1 MIVVSDTSPL
11 SNLALVDGLFLLKE
25 IYNTVVIPQA
35 VAEELSNAED
45 EEQQIAAV
53 LSLDWIEVR
62 QATNLELIAGLR
74 NDYLLD
80 RGEAE
85 AIALA
90 LELKADE
97 LLIDER
103 LGRREA
109 TRLGLSITGVLGVLL
124 IAKRRKLIPAV
135 QQPSPSHPPRFDKCL
150 DLRPPRLV
158 HDGISNRGTSDGN
171 PSRVKDFDL
180 ASFTPQTNRE
190 FYRQEDSFEIFAI
203 PILVQGAKTIPL

>member
-1 MIVVSDTSPL
+1 MIIVSDTSPL

-25 IYNTVVIPQA
+25 IYQTVVIPQA
-35 VAEELSNAED
+35 VADELSNAEGED
-45 EEQQIAAV
+45 PRITAV
-53 LSLDWIEVR
+53 LSLDWVEIR
-62 QATNLELIAGLR
+62 QSTNSDLITELR
-74 NDYLLD
+74 DDYLLD

-124 IAKRRKLIPAV
+124 IAKRRGLIPSV
-135 QQPSPSHPPRFDKCL
+135 QPVMDALIAEAGF
-150 DLRPPRLV
+150 
-158 HDGISNRGTSDGN
+158 
-171 PSRVKDFDL
+171 RVSQQLYADVVS
-180 ASFTPQTNRE
+180 AAGEAP
-190 FYRQEDSFEIFAI
+190 
-203 PILVQGAKTIPL
+203 

>member
-11 SNLALVDGLFLLKE
+11 SNLALVDGLFLLRE

-35 VAEELSNAED
+35 VAEELSNAKD

-124 IAKRRKLIPAV
+124 IAKRRELIPAV
-135 QQPSPSHPPRFDKCL
+135 QPVMDELMIQAGF
-150 DLRPPRLV
+150 
-158 HDGISNRGTSDGN
+158 
-171 PSRVKDFDL
+171 RVSSQLYADVL
-180 ASFTPQTNRE
+180 NAAGE
-190 FYRQEDSFEIFAI
+190 
-203 PILVQGAKTIPL
+203 

>member
-11 SNLALVDGLFLLKE
+11 SNLALVDGLFLLGE

-35 VAEELSNAED
+35 VAEELSNAKDED
-45 EEQQIAAV
+45 QQIAAI

-62 QATNLELIAGLR
+62 QATNLELIAGLK
-74 NDYLLD
+74 NDSLLD

-124 IAKRRKLIPAV
+124 IAKRRELIPAV
-135 QQPSPSHPPRFDKCL
+135 QPVMDELMTQAGFW
-150 DLRPPRLV
+150 
-158 HDGISNRGTSDGN
+158 ISSQLYADVLNAAG
-171 PSRVKDFDL
+171 
-180 ASFTPQTNRE
+180 E
-190 FYRQEDSFEIFAI
+190 
-203 PILVQGAKTIPL
+203 

>member
-1 MIVVSDTSPL
+1 MIVVGDTSPL

-25 IYNTVVIPQA
+25 IYQEVIIPQA
-35 VAEELSNAED
+35 VAEELSNAGDED
-45 EEQQIAAV
+45 KRIAAV
-53 LSLDWIEVR
+53 LLLDWVEVR
-62 QATNLELIAGLR
+62 QSTNLKLIAELR

-90 LELKADE
+90 LALKADE

-103 LGRREA
+103 LGRRKA

-135 QQPSPSHPPRFDKCL
+135 QSVMDELMTQAGFWVSSQLYADVL
-150 DLRPPRLV
+150 SAA
-158 HDGISNRGTSDGN
+158 G
-171 PSRVKDFDL
+171 
-180 ASFTPQTNRE
+180 E
-190 FYRQEDSFEIFAI
+190 
-203 PILVQGAKTIPL
+203 

>member
-1 MIVVSDTSPL
+1 MIIVSDTSPL

-25 IYNTVVIPQA
+25 IYQTVIIPQA
-35 VAEELSNAED
+35 VAEELSNAESED
-45 EEQQIAAV
+45 LRITAV
-53 LSLDWIEVR
+53 LSLDWVEIR
-62 QATNLELIAGLR
+62 QSTNSDLVTELR
-74 NDYLLD
+74 NNYLLD

-124 IAKRRKLIPAV
+124 IAKRRGLIPSV
-135 QQPSPSHPPRFDKCL
+135 QPVMDALITEAGF
-150 DLRPPRLV
+150 
-158 HDGISNRGTSDGN
+158 
-171 PSRVKDFDL
+171 RVSQQLYADVL
-180 ASFTPQTNRE
+180 SAAGEAP
-190 FYRQEDSFEIFAI
+190 
-203 PILVQGAKTIPL
+203 